1 MTPGRLA
8 RKVDATAKEE
18 TVMRKANVLLVVA
31 ALCIGC
37 AGPMAQPA
45 GPGVVKITPLGS
57 HDGEFCPRDRA
68 LVLQDPDGTRIL
80 YDAGFTV
87 LGPNDPRLGKID
99 AVLLSHVHADHLGPS
114 HQPAANAG
122 TCANPDFS
130 VDVTPNSNTVNI
142 VVGKKAR
149 FLAGSDMN
157 SFFAP
162 KVKAAGGDPAQVQL
176 VRFGAMA
183 KVGGVKVATVPAV
196 HTNAVGPEFLQKGLA
211 DLLRA
216 NGLLANVG
224 PPVGY
229 VLGFSNGLVVY
240 LSGDTG
246 ITAEQD
252 VVVRRHYKA
261 NLAVIN
267 IGDVFT
273 TGPTEAAYVINEL
286 VRPSSVI
293 PSHANEVATQG
304 GKVRPGSR
312 TEAFMKATKA
322 SAHVP
327 LSGKTMD
334 FDGTGRC
341 VAGC

>member
-1 MTPGRLA
+1 MS
-8 RKVDATAKEE
+8 
-18 TVMRKANVLLVVA
+18 
-31 ALCIGC
+31 
-37 AGPMAQPA
+37 QPA
-45 GPGVVKITPLGS
+45 GVGVVKITPLGS

-68 LVLQDPDGTRIL
+68 LVFQDPDGTRIL

-87 LGPNDPRLGKID
+87 RGADDPRLGKID
-99 AVLLSHVHADHLGPS
+99 AVLLSHVHGDHLGS
-114 HQPAANAG
+114 AHQPTANAG
-122 TCANPDFS
+122 TCASPAFS
-130 VDVTPNSNTVNI
+130 VNVTPNSNTVNI
-142 VVGKKAR
+142 VVGKKAK
-149 FLAGSDMN
+149 FLAGGDMN
-157 SFFAP
+157 TFFAA
-162 KVKAAGGDPAQVQL
+162 KVRAAGGDPAQVQL
-176 VRFGAMA
+176 VRFGASA

-196 HTNAVGPEFLQKGLA
+196 HTNALSPDFLDKALG
-211 DLLRA
+211 DMLRA
-216 NGLLANVG
+216 NGLLAEVG

-229 VLGFSNGLVVY
+229 VLSFSNGLVVY

-273 TGPTEAAYVINEL
+273 TGPTEAAYVIDEL
-286 VRPSSVI
+286 VKPTSVI
-293 PSHANEVATQG
+293 ASHANEVATKD
-304 GKVRPGSR
+304 GKVLPNTR

-322 SAHVP
+322 KTHIP

-334 FDGTGRC
+334 FDGAGRC